1 MASQATQFTYPRLSP
16 TPFTIVP
23 SIIPVFHL
31 DPILSMVTVLI
42 LALIAFITEWL
53 PVDLTAM
60 GVAIALI
67 LLGLVTPDEGISGF
81 GNSATIT
88 VLAMFILSAG
98 IVRTGAVQTIRNI
111 LLNWGGTSVTRQIL
125 TMGMIVGP
133 ITALIN
139 NTAVVGIFLPI
150 VEDWFDTLS
159 AKATEIPDS
168 ARQLTR

>member
-111 LLNWGGTSVTRQIL
+111 LLNWGG
-125 TMGMIVGP
+125 
-133 ITALIN
+133 
-139 NTAVVGIFLPI
+139 
-150 VEDWFDTLS
+150 
-159 AKATEIPDS
+159 
-168 ARQLTR
+168 